1 MADVYVHRN
10 DESDV
15 MVYDENNG
23 EFRLFISTI
32 DTTLEI
38 YTLNGE
44 YTAREIRN
52 QLQTHENPDVEPVL
66 KATIIHPSLEYGQ
79 IDQLII
85 DETNHYV
92 KNAIA
97 SLFTELGGLGE
108 NEQLQVF
115 KEILDSSIIEE
126 DTIEDAR
133 ARVKRYSGKSVRLRE
148 CSLWAPNDIFPVA
161 STISIIKEL
170 SKIMGTRGYNSYNK
184 AYARFQMGLVELAQR
199 ELSLQEMNFFLNGRI
214 ENDITTTESTF
225 SPAFRQSD
233 IDTNE
238 NPYLNDTL
246 PLIHNLEESF
256 LGKIA
261 EERSGNVIIV
271 EPNKINRE
279 IQNDVNAGYY
289 EITIKAKVPVSSW

>member
-10 DESDV
+10 DKSDV
-15 MVYDENNG
+15 TVFDENNG

-66 KATIIHPSLEYGQ
+66 KATIIHPSLEYEQ

-126 DTIEDAR
+126 DT
-133 ARVKRYSGKSVRLRE
+133 S
-148 CSLWAPNDIFPVA
+148 
-161 STISIIKEL
+161 
-170 SKIMGTRGYNSYNK
+170 
-184 AYARFQMGLVELAQR
+184 Q
-199 ELSLQEMNFFLNGRI
+199 
-214 ENDITTTESTF
+214 
-225 SPAFRQSD
+225 
-233 IDTNE
+233 
-238 NPYLNDTL
+238 L
-246 PLIHNLEESF
+246 PCPSF
-256 LGKIA
+256 
-261 EERSGNVIIV
+261 
-271 EPNKINRE
+271 
-279 IQNDVNAGYY
+279 
-289 EITIKAKVPVSSW
+289 T